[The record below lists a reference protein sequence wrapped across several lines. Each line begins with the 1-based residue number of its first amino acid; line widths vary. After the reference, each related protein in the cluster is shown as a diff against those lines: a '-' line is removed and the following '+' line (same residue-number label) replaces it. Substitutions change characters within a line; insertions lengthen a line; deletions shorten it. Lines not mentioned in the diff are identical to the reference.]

1 MSLDKLLFS
10 GLLSVTAFVG
20 IFLGFVTFGDL
31 DVKKAI
37 GYSLFFFAGSI
48 LTCILY
54 PNFFAIKQLRKET
67 P

>member
-10 GLLSVTAFVG
+10 GLLSVAAFVG
-20 IFLGFVTFGDL
+20 IFLGFITFGDL
-31 DVKKAI
+31 DFKKPV

-54 PNFFAIKQLRKET
+54 PNFFANRRRPKEN